1 MTTVGSRKS
10 ICYDLAHNV
19 VFIRRNEDEAD
30 MLLPGS
36 MSAQKLFQRNC
47 IVVLRIVRAVYE
59 GYSSVVRGVYDR
71 PPYIRTSPEFSKIAA
86 AKLVPLGGIMA
97 EPLP

>member
-1 MTTVGSRKS
+1 
-10 ICYDLAHNV
+10 
-19 VFIRRNEDEAD
+19 
-30 MLLPGS
+30 

-47 IVVLRIVRAVYE
+47 IVVLRIVRTVYQ
-59 GYSSVVRGVYDR
+59 GYSSVVRDLYDR
-71 PPYIRTSPEFSKIAA
+71 PPYIRISREFSKIAV